1 MAQPKKLTADI
12 LAGIVQTEDLTIDL
26 GGEEYSVV
34 IRPLTV
40 AERGKVEALAQKGMK
55 LRGNVQGPTAELSD
69 VVQSQHDANVMCIAH
84 GMVEPEMSVTQI
96 NKSRLP
102 ITEISDGIK
111 KLSGMPTS
119 KDTKDSQPDKTHA
132 EGAEFP
138 ENEA

>member
-12 LAGIVQTEDLTIDL
+12 LAGIEQTEDLTIEL
-26 GGEEYSVV
+26 GGDEYVV
-34 IRPLTV
+34 TIRPLTV
-40 AERGKVEALAQKGMK
+40 AERGKIEALAQKGMK
-55 LRGNVQGPTAELSD
+55 LRGNTQGPTAELSD
-69 VVQSQHDANVMCIAH
+69 VVQSQNDADVMCVAH

-102 ITEISDGIK
+102 IKEISDGIK
-111 KLSGMPTS
+111 KLSGMATS
-119 KDTKDSQPDKTHA
+119 TDSKESQPDKTHA